1 MWCPVIMCPQGGGRA
16 GTGREALAA
25 IMFVATTWVHLGAVA
40 AGPRPGLANRQ
51 RHFQS
56 CWLRPGRGQWAGVFD
71 RSAAS
76 CSSTGELAWSRA
88 CLDGSR
94 VRARPGRLH
103 PAPARRRGRP
113 YHRPALSWATRAAD
127 PAPMIVSREEAGCSP
142 SSHVVARS
150 TSTDWANSATSSSR
164 PSPCCTSSNVL
175 RALTQER
182 GQDPGLRRRARAC
195 GILQRDVHNAR
206 RFSDLKPVE
215 SIIHCRVKDFCFGAR
230 CGRLQCVP
238 SCAPAAANVRQ
249 AHPSP

>member
-1 MWCPVIMCPQGGGRA
+1 MVYGFDLIRGLLQHRDGARIDERPPAGLRRVEASKEISTMTAPDSVLPHALAEDHLAAASPDLLRAMVETFRRRAHVRGGRCPLQRRIRAGQRRTRQPPQRISPARLEGAVMRYIDRNPGTTAGAAAGRA

-103 PAPARRRGRP
+103 PPPVDGGVRTTGRRSPGRQGP
-113 YHRPALSWATRAAD
+113 PIPH
-127 PAPMIVSREEAGCSP
+127 
-142 SSHVVARS
+142 
-150 TSTDWANSATSSSR
+150 
-164 PSPCCTSSNVL
+164 
-175 RALTQER
+175 Q
-182 GQDPGLRRRARAC
+182 
-195 GILQRDVHNAR
+195 
-206 RFSDLKPVE
+206 
-215 SIIHCRVKDFCFGAR
+215 
-230 CGRLQCVP
+230 
-238 SCAPAAANVRQ
+238 
-249 AHPSP
+249 